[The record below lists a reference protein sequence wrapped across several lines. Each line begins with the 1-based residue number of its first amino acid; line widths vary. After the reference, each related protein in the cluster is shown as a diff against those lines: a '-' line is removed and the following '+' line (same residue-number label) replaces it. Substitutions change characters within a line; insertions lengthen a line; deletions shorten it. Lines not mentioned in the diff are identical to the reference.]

1 MMKKN
6 RPMSSATYRSDRTFG
21 KKIFSET
28 STTFNSMPKNMN
40 NSSEK
45 FPKILNKNDL
55 IGNNE
60 FFDINDLNI
69 RLLNKLGS
77 KIEGLHQRSIDYKKL
92 QGAYARKNEDFSV
105 NFANIDNIKLQRKE
119 IVENLKGEK
128 AIGKDIVV
136 DLKLTKGT
144 LNDRVKE
151 VRNLQNNFND
161 TKDDHKKYQI
171 LSNKAIAKNRKT
183 INILNKQ
190 LENLNKTYE
199 LKRNTIIQMSD
210 KYFDLLS
217 KISKYQSA
225 IEKIL
230 KQREDLKDRLDDEKI
245 RDKTKEEMLEKEKKD
260 LQNNIR
266 ILADVNDTIKQDL
279 KNTRIEYTDT
289 KKKLQETKEE
299 LENQNDDLNYQII
312 DLKQMEND
320 LNGAI
325 GFEIGILKKKRQKLP
340 VKNKYINWQDV
351 QKNNKIDD
359 TWPKMT
365 ELRNNLKNFEDYT
378 KKGEEQRKELNNYR
392 INKLNEIDELNK
404 KLQENNNKFNI
415 MEGLGNFRVTKYSE
429 TLDIYPNKTSYI
441 IEIQYILEKR
451 TNQAGYGGSFT
462 VYDLKNYNNVIMGSN
477 CHVNERSENFEYNDN
492 EKEVRIYFS
501 NLKNGDTLNVHF
513 EYEIPEKI
521 TNKYNFEKEIKIS
534 KKFAGAECII
544 IAYIE
549 DIYEIYNIE
558 TDTLYNN
565 GIEGEE
571 GKKKWK
577 LDWKGTVPYIGEI
590 KDKIYYT
597 LREMKWNISLHKEF
611 NSSKDFKNLEIHIP
625 PYFNDGTNEIIS
637 YKISTNN
644 GEYPQESIEL
654 KTNELICYFK
664 KLKPAKS
671 FINIEGTILTRPYV
685 NYDWGAV
692 LNLNELLMVT
702 EEERNRFIKTIK
714 KIYLNDKS
722 KIAQFIKI
730 GKWLHNYLHFDISFI
745 EEDMTPLKV
754 LDMQCG
760 NSYHFSLLYSTLLRV
775 NKSPS
780 TVVYGYIFNGK
791 KFVKHCW
798 VIAKVLGK
806 WMSLDPTFGIF
817 TGKLPV
823 SHIFSHVRN
832 NEKILYISIPKA
844 TYDSP
849 EMKVDIKQYVEPKKK
864 IKNDKKE
871 KK

>member
-28 STTFNSMPKNMN
+28 STTFNSMPKNLN
-40 NSSEK
+40 QSSEK

-210 KYFDLLS
+210 KYFELLS

-312 DLKQMEND
+312 ELKQMEND

-325 GFEIGILKKKRQKLP
+325 GFELGILKKKRQKLP

-429 TLDIYPNKTSYI
+429 ILDINPNKTSYI
-441 IEIQYILEKR
+441 IEIQY
-451 TNQAGYGGSFT
+451 
-462 VYDLKNYNNVIMGSN
+462 
-477 CHVNERSENFEYNDN
+477 
-492 EKEVRIYFS
+492 
-501 NLKNGDTLNVHF
+501 
-513 EYEIPEKI
+513 
-521 TNKYNFEKEIKIS
+521 
-534 KKFAGAECII
+534 
-544 IAYIE
+544 
-549 DIYEIYNIE
+549 
-558 TDTLYNN
+558 
-565 GIEGEE
+565 
-571 GKKKWK
+571 GK
-577 LDWKGTVPYIGEI
+577 
-590 KDKIYYT
+590 
-597 LREMKWNISLHKEF
+597 
-611 NSSKDFKNLEIHIP
+611 
-625 PYFNDGTNEIIS
+625 
-637 YKISTNN
+637 
-644 GEYPQESIEL
+644 
-654 KTNELICYFK
+654 
-664 KLKPAKS
+664 
-671 FINIEGTILTRPYV
+671 
-685 NYDWGAV
+685 
-692 LNLNELLMVT
+692 
-702 EEERNRFIKTIK
+702 
-714 KIYLNDKS
+714 
-722 KIAQFIKI
+722 
-730 GKWLHNYLHFDISFI
+730 
-745 EEDMTPLKV
+745 
-754 LDMQCG
+754 
-760 NSYHFSLLYSTLLRV
+760 
-775 NKSPS
+775 
-780 TVVYGYIFNGK
+780 
-791 KFVKHCW
+791 
-798 VIAKVLGK
+798 
-806 WMSLDPTFGIF
+806 
-817 TGKLPV
+817 
-823 SHIFSHVRN
+823 
-832 NEKILYISIPKA
+832 
-844 TYDSP
+844 
-849 EMKVDIKQYVEPKKK
+849 
-864 IKNDKKE
+864 
-871 KK
+871 

>member
-40 NSSEK
+40 QSSEK

-210 KYFDLLS
+210 KYFELLS

-289 KKKLQETKEE
+289 KKKITR
-299 LENQNDDLNYQII
+299 N
-312 DLKQMEND
+312 
-320 LNGAI
+320 
-325 GFEIGILKKKRQKLP
+325 KR
-340 VKNKYINWQDV
+340 
-351 QKNNKIDD
+351 
-359 TWPKMT
+359 
-365 ELRNNLKNFEDYT
+365 
-378 KKGEEQRKELNNYR
+378 
-392 INKLNEIDELNK
+392 
-404 KLQENNNKFNI
+404 
-415 MEGLGNFRVTKYSE
+415 
-429 TLDIYPNKTSYI
+429 
-441 IEIQYILEKR
+441 R
-451 TNQAGYGGSFT
+451 T
-462 VYDLKNYNNVIMGSN
+462 
-477 CHVNERSENFEYNDN
+477 
-492 EKEVRIYFS
+492 
-501 NLKNGDTLNVHF
+501 
-513 EYEIPEKI
+513 
-521 TNKYNFEKEIKIS
+521 
-534 KKFAGAECII
+534 
-544 IAYIE
+544 
-549 DIYEIYNIE
+549 
-558 TDTLYNN
+558 
-565 GIEGEE
+565 
-571 GKKKWK
+571 
-577 LDWKGTVPYIGEI
+577 
-590 KDKIYYT
+590 
-597 LREMKWNISLHKEF
+597 
-611 NSSKDFKNLEIHIP
+611 
-625 PYFNDGTNEIIS
+625 
-637 YKISTNN
+637 
-644 GEYPQESIEL
+644 
-654 KTNELICYFK
+654 
-664 KLKPAKS
+664 
-671 FINIEGTILTRPYV
+671 
-685 NYDWGAV
+685 
-692 LNLNELLMVT
+692 
-702 EEERNRFIKTIK
+702 
-714 KIYLNDKS
+714 
-722 KIAQFIKI
+722 
-730 GKWLHNYLHFDISFI
+730 
-745 EEDMTPLKV
+745 
-754 LDMQCG
+754 
-760 NSYHFSLLYSTLLRV
+760 
-775 NKSPS
+775 
-780 TVVYGYIFNGK
+780 
-791 KFVKHCW
+791 
-798 VIAKVLGK
+798 
-806 WMSLDPTFGIF
+806 
-817 TGKLPV
+817 
-823 SHIFSHVRN
+823 
-832 NEKILYISIPKA
+832 
-844 TYDSP
+844 
-849 EMKVDIKQYVEPKKK
+849 
-864 IKNDKKE
+864 
-871 KK
+871 